1 MDVQRDGKRVAR
13 SHQRRPTS
21 SGADRGQTT
30 LDFAIGMSLFLA
42 VLIFVFLFVPGL
54 LAPFTSGGQGDTVS
68 SNRVAD
74 HLTKGA
80 LGTPEEPFVLDSQC
94 TILFFDNQS
103 PAEKCGG
110 DWTAGASVEAAM
122 GLDPARQNL
131 NVTIRGTAPN
141 SGDEDIL
148 CWDEDDNVLVGIS
161 HGTCGTSD
169 GDPDVPFTRGD
180 APPDANDATV
190 TALRV
195 ASLNGKDVTVYV
207 EMW

>member
-1 MDVQRDGKRVAR
+1 MDVQRDGNREAR
-13 SHQRRPTS
+13 GQRGQAATE
-21 SGADRGQTT
+21 RGQTT

-42 VLIFVFLFVPGL
+42 VLIFIFLFVPGL
-54 LAPFTSGGQGDTVS
+54 LAPFTAGGQEETVS

-74 HLTKGA
+74 YLAKGA
-80 LGTPEEPFVLDSQC
+80 LGTPRDPFVLDTQC
-94 TILFFDNQS
+94 TILFFDNQT
-103 PAEKCGG
+103 AADKCGG
-110 DWTAGASVEAAM
+110 DWSGDMPVEETM

-141 SGDEDIL
+141 SGEEEIL

-161 HGTCGTSD
+161 HGTCGTTP

-180 APPDANDATV
+180 TPPDANDATV

-195 ASLNGKDVTVYV
+195 ASLKGTDVTVYV